1 MGKMTFV
8 VEYEDGK
15 EPSINVG
22 TEILGERLSAVAFY
36 DYRDDLLTQ
45 DEAQAV
51 NQAIVFSALQETC
64 EEFEVNY
71 DEVVAKLGSSL

>member
-1 MGKMTFV
+1 MTFV

-15 EPSINVG
+15 EPSVNAG
-22 TEILGERLSAVAFY
+22 TEILGGRLTAVAFY

-51 NQAIVFSALQETC
+51 NNSIEFTVLQDYC
-64 EEFEVNY
+64 EEFEVDF
-71 DEVVAKLGSSL
+71 DEVVAKLESPL

>member
-8 VEYEDGK
+8 VEYEYGK
-15 EPSINVG
+15 EPSINAGVD
-22 TEILGERLSAVAFY
+22 ILGGRLTAVAFY

-51 NQAIVFSALQETC
+51 NNSIEFTVLRDYC
-64 EEFEVNY
+64 EEFEV
-71 DEVVAKLGSSL
+71 DFTKLSLS